1 MATTIGARRSA
12 FRTLSGVDRPGPDV
26 RGTGTA
32 TAVPTPLLDPAD
44 PLGAAFRRAVSERV
58 AAFVERQRPA
68 LTAMGP
74 ELEPVRAMAAELLA
88 GGKRLRPAFA
98 VWGFVA
104 AAGRPSDDVVGP
116 LLDAAASF
124 DLLHASALVHD
135 DVMDSSDLRRG
146 RPAAHRRFEALHAE
160 AGWLGDGP
168 AFGRAG
174 AILLGDLLIMWS
186 AQLLAR
192 SGLPE
197 DALAR
202 ALPLVD
208 LMRTEV
214 TCGQYLD
221 MLVQAQPLPRWLPE
235 VDGRPA
241 LAGALAD
248 ADRVTEHKTARY
260 TVVRP
265 LQAGAA
271 VGGADSALLADLR
284 AYGSP
289 LGRAFQFRDD
299 LLGVFG
305 DPEVTGKP
313 AGDDLREGKRTVL
326 VAQAYARTDAA
337 GRRLLVELL
346 GDPDLGADG
355 VARLQDVIS
364 ASGATAEVET
374 TIARAHDEA
383 LAALDLADVTDEGR
397 TALRALADAAVRRTS

>member
-1 MATTIGARRSA
+1 VVTPAPVLSA
-12 FRTLSGVDRPGPDV
+12 PSTS
-26 RGTGTA
+26 RGTGPGTGGA
-32 TAVPTPLLDPAD
+32 SEPGAGVFDPTRPLS
-44 PLGAAFRRAVSERV
+44 GGFRVAVSERV
-58 AAFVERQRPA
+58 AAFVERQAPVLA
-68 LTAMGP
+68 GMGP
-74 ELEPVRAMAAELLA
+74 ELEPVRTMAADLLA

-98 VWGFVA
+98 AWGHVA
-104 AAGRPSDDVVGP
+104 GAGLPADDLVAP

-135 DVMDSSDLRRG
+135 DVMDSSDVRRG
-146 RPAAHRRFEALHAE
+146 QPAAHRRFEALHGE
-160 AGWLGDGP
+160 VGWLGDSP

-186 AQLLAR
+186 AQLLAE
-192 SGLPE
+192 SGLAAA
-197 DALAR
+197 ALAR

-208 LMRTEV
+208 RMRTEV

-221 MLVQAQPLPRWLPE
+221 MVVQAQPLPRWLGA
-235 VDGRPA
+235 VDAEGAPTGRLDLGAA
-241 LAGALAD
+241 LRD
-248 ADRVTEHKTARY
+248 ADRVTEHKSARY

-271 VGGADSALLADLR
+271 IGGAPEAVLDQLA

-337 GRRLLVELL
+337 GRRLLVDLL
-346 GDPDLGADG
+346 GDPELGADG
-355 VARLQDVIS
+355 VARLQELITD
-364 ASGATAEVET
+364 SGATDEVET
-374 TIARAHDEA
+374 MITTTYEQA
-383 LAALDLADVTDEGR
+383 LAALEAADVTDEGR
-397 TALRALADAAVRRTS
+397 TALRSLADAAVRRTS

>member
-1 MATTIGARRSA
+1 MGAAVGLLEPSV
-12 FRTLSGVDRPGPDV
+12 GV
-26 RGTGTA
+26 
-32 TAVPTPLLDPAD
+32 LEPAD
-44 PLGAAFRRAVSERV
+44 PLGSAFRRAVSERL
-58 AAFVERQRPA
+58 AAFVERQTPA
-68 LTAMGP
+68 LTAIGP
-74 ELEPVRAMAAELLA
+74 ELAPVQAMAAELLA

-104 AAGRPSDDVVGP
+104 AAGRPSDAELP
-116 LLDAAASF
+116 ALLDASASF
-124 DLLHASALVHD
+124 DLLHASALAHD

-146 RPAAHRRFEALHAE
+146 RPAAHRRFETLHAG

-186 AQLLAR
+186 AQLLAEAA
-192 SGLPE
+192 LPE
-197 DALAR
+197 GALAR

-208 LMRTEV
+208 RMRTEV

-221 MLVQAQPLPRWLPE
+221 MVVQAQPLPRWLPE
-235 VDGRPA
+235 VAGRPE

-248 ADRVTEHKTARY
+248 ASRVTEHKTARY

-271 VGGADSALLADLR
+271 IGGADDRLSAALQ

-305 DPEVTGKP
+305 DSEVTGKP

-337 GRRLLVELL
+337 GRRLLVDLL
-346 GDPDLGADG
+346 GDPALGPDG
-355 VARLQDVIS
+355 VARLQDVI
-364 ASGATAEVET
+364 ATSGATAEVEA
-374 TIARAHDEA
+374 TITASHDEA
-383 LAALDLADVTDEGR
+383 LVALDTADVTDEGR
-397 TALRALADAAVRRTS
+397 RALRALADAAVRRSA

>member
-1 MATTIGARRSA
+1 M
-12 FRTLSGVDRPGPDV
+12 DRPGPDV
-26 RGTGTA
+26 GVVAGPV
-32 TAVPTPLLDPAD
+32 AVLDPAD
-44 PLGAAFRRAVSERV
+44 PLGAAFRGAVSDRL
-58 AAFVERQRPA
+58 AAFVARRAPA
-68 LTAMGP
+68 LEVMGP
-74 ELEPVRAMAAELLA
+74 ELSGVRSMADALLG
-88 GGKRLRPAFA
+88 GGKRLRPAFF
-98 VWGFVA
+98 VWGLVA
-104 AAGRPSDDVVGP
+104 AGGHPADADLPA
-116 LLDAAASF
+116 LLDAAGSF

-135 DVMDSSDLRRG
+135 DVMDSSDVRRG
-146 RPAAHRRFEALHAE
+146 QPSAHRRFEALHAG

-186 AQLLAR
+186 AQILGEAR
-192 SGLPE
+192 LHV
-197 DALAR
+197 DAVAR

-221 MLVQAQPLPRWLPE
+221 MVVQAQPLPRWLPE
-235 VDGRPA
+235 VAGRPE

-265 LQAGAA
+265 VQAGAA
-271 VGGADSALLADLR
+271 VGGADPRLLEQLL

-326 VAQAYARTDAA
+326 VAQAYARTNAA
-337 GRRLLVELL
+337 GRLLLVDLL
-346 GDPDLGADG
+346 GDPDLGTDG
-355 VARLQDVIS
+355 VARLQDVITD
-364 ASGATAEVET
+364 SGATAEVEA
-374 TIARAHDEA
+374 TITATHDQALSA
-383 LAALDLADVTDEGR
+383 LACADVTDEGR
-397 TALRALADAAVRRTS
+397 TALTALADAAVRRTA

>member
-1 MATTIGARRSA
+1 M
-12 FRTLSGVDRPGPDV
+12 
-26 RGTGTA
+26 
-32 TAVPTPLLDPAD
+32 LDPGD
-44 PLGAAFRRAVSERV
+44 PLGVGFRRAVSERV

-68 LTAMGP
+68 LEAMGP

-104 AAGRPSDDVVGP
+104 AAGRPSDAVVQP

-146 RPAAHRRFEALHAE
+146 QPAAHRRFEALHGR

-168 AFGRAG
+168 GFGRAG

-192 SGLPE
+192 SGLPDE
-197 DALAR
+197 ALAR

-208 LMRTEV
+208 VMRTEV

-221 MLVQAQPLPRWLPE
+221 MVVQAQPLARWLPE

-271 VGGADSALLADLR
+271 VGGADPALLADLR

-346 GDPDLGADG
+346 GDPGLGADG

-364 ASGATAEVET
+364 ASGATAEVEA

>member
-1 MATTIGARRSA
+1 MEAEVSGAGA
-12 FRTLSGVDRPGPDV
+12 ASG
-26 RGTGTA
+26 TF
-32 TAVPTPLLDPAD
+32 LDPAD
-44 PLGAAFRRAVSERV
+44 PLGRDFRRAVSDRV
-58 AAFVERQRPA
+58 AAFVDRQAPA
-68 LTAMGP
+68 LAAIGP
-74 ELEPVRAMAAELLA
+74 ELAAVQAMAAELLA
-88 GGKRLRPAFA
+88 GGKRLRPAFF
-98 VWGFVA
+98 VWGLVA
-104 AAGRPSDDVVGP
+104 AGGLPSEAELAP

-146 RPAAHRRFEALHAE
+146 QPAAHRRFESLHAQV
-160 AGWLGDGP
+160 GWLGDGP

-186 AQLLAR
+186 AQLLGEAR
-192 SGLPE
+192 LRM
-197 DALAR
+197 DALRR

-208 LMRTEV
+208 QMRTEV

-221 MLVQAQPLPRWLPE
+221 MVVQAAPLPRWLPE
-235 VDGRPA
+235 VAGRVE

-248 ADRVTEHKTARY
+248 ASRVTEHKTARY

-265 LQAGAA
+265 VQAGAA
-271 VGGADSALLADLR
+271 VGGADPRLLADLQ

-346 GDPDLGADG
+346 GDLELGPEG

-364 ASGATAEVET
+364 DSGATAEVEA
-374 TIARAHDEA
+374 TITASHDEA
-383 LAALDLADVTDEGR
+383 VAALHGADLTAEGR
-397 TALRALADAAVRRTS
+397 RALHALADAAVRRTA

>member
-1 MATTIGARRSA
+1 MGRPAADVEVVGAEAEVLEPS
-12 FRTLSGVDRPGPDV
+12 V
-26 RGTGTA
+26 
-32 TAVPTPLLDPAD
+32 AVLEPTD
-44 PLGAAFRRAVSERV
+44 PLGAAFRAAVSARV
-58 AAFVERQRPA
+58 AAFVDRQAPA

-74 ELEPVRAMAAELLA
+74 ELGPVQAMAAELLA
-88 GGKRLRPAFA
+88 GGKRLRPAFV

-104 AAGRPSDDVVGP
+104 AAGRPSAGDLP
-116 LLDAAASF
+116 ALLDAAASF
-124 DLLHASALVHD
+124 DLLHASALAHD

-146 RPAAHRRFEALHAE
+146 QPAAHRRFEALHGR

-186 AQLLAR
+186 AQLLAEAR
-192 SGLPE
+192 LPG

-208 LMRTEV
+208 RMRTEV

-221 MLVQAQPLPRWLPE
+221 MVDQAQPLPRWLPE
-235 VDGRPA
+235 VDGRPE

-248 ADRVTEHKTARY
+248 ASRVTEHKTARY

-271 VGGADSALLADLR
+271 IGGADARLSAALQ

-337 GRRLLVELL
+337 GRRLLVDLL
-346 GDPDLGADG
+346 GDPDLGPDG
-355 VARLQDVIS
+355 VARLQDMIS
-364 ASGATAEVET
+364 TSGATAEVEA
-374 TIARAHDEA
+374 TITASHEEALTA
-383 LAALDLADVTDEGR
+383 LAAAEVTDEGR
-397 TALRALADAAVRRTS
+397 TALRALAEAAVRRSA

>member
-1 MATTIGARRSA
+1 M
-12 FRTLSGVDRPGPDV
+12 DRPGADV
-26 RGTGTA
+26 GGTGTA
-32 TAVPTPLLDPAD
+32 TLVPGQLLDPGD
-44 PLGAAFRRAVSERV
+44 PLGVGFRRAVSERV

-68 LTAMGP
+68 LEAMGP

-104 AAGRPSDDVVGP
+104 AAGRPSDAVVQP

-146 RPAAHRRFEALHAE
+146 QPAAHRRFEALHGR

-168 AFGRAG
+168 GFGRAG

-192 SGLPE
+192 SGLPDE
-197 DALAR
+197 ALAR

-208 LMRTEV
+208 VMRTEV

-221 MLVQAQPLPRWLPE
+221 MVVQAQPLARWLPE

-271 VGGADSALLADLR
+271 VGGADPALLADLR

-346 GDPDLGADG
+346 GDPGLGADG

-364 ASGATAEVET
+364 ASGATAEVEA

>member
-1 MATTIGARRSA
+1 
-12 FRTLSGVDRPGPDV
+12 V
-26 RGTGTA
+26 
-32 TAVPTPLLDPAD
+32 LDPAD
-44 PLGAAFRRAVSERV
+44 PLGAAFRGAVSERL
-58 AAFVERQRPA
+58 AAFVERQVPA
-68 LTAMGP
+68 LEAMGP
-74 ELEPVRAMAAELLA
+74 ELTGVRSMAGVLLG
-88 GGKRLRPAFA
+88 GGKRLRPAFF
-98 VWGFVA
+98 VWGLVA
-104 AAGRPSDDVVGP
+104 AGGQPADADLPA
-116 LLDAAASF
+116 LLDAAGSF

-146 RPAAHRRFEALHAE
+146 QPAAHRRFEALHDE
-160 AGWLGDGP
+160 EGWLGDGP
-168 AFGRAG
+168 GFGRAG

-186 AQLLAR
+186 AQILGEAR
-192 SGLPE
+192 LQV
-197 DALAR
+197 AAVAR

-221 MLVQAQPLPRWLPE
+221 MVVQAQPLPRWLPE
-235 VDGRPA
+235 VAGRPD

-271 VGGADSALLADLR
+271 VGGADARLSAALQ

-337 GRRLLVELL
+337 GRRLLVDLL
-346 GDPDLGADG
+346 GDPGLGPSG
-355 VARLQDVIS
+355 VAQLQDVI
-364 ASGATAEVET
+364 ATSGATDEVEATIT
-374 TIARAHDEA
+374 TSYEEALTA
-383 LAALDLADVTDEGR
+383 LAAAEVTDEGR
-397 TALRALADAAVRRTS
+397 TALRALAEAAVHRTA

>member
-1 MATTIGARRSA
+1 MRTPSPDPQVAPAPEVVLDPSAPLGSA
-12 FRTLSGVDRPGPDV
+12 FRG
-26 RGTGTA
+26 
-32 TAVPTPLLDPAD
+32 
-44 PLGAAFRRAVSERV
+44 AVSDRV
-58 AAFVERQRPA
+58 AAFVARQQPA
-68 LTAMGP
+68 LAAMGP
-74 ELEPVRAMAAELLA
+74 ELAAVETMAAGLLG
-88 GGKRLRPAFA
+88 GGKRLRPAFF
-98 VWGFVA
+98 VWGVVA
-104 AAGRPSDDVVGP
+104 AGGLPSP
-116 LLDAAASF
+116 AALPSLLDAAASF

-146 RPAAHRRFEALHAE
+146 QPAAHRRFEALHDE

-168 AFGRAG
+168 GFGRAG

-186 AQLLAR
+186 AQLLGEAR
-192 SGLPE
+192 LATE
-197 DALAR
+197 AVAR

-221 MLVQAQPLPRWLPE
+221 MVVQATPLPRWLPE

-248 ADRVTEHKTARY
+248 ADRVTELKTARY

-265 LQAGAA
+265 LQAGGA
-271 VGGADSALLADLR
+271 VGGADERLSEQLR

-326 VAQAYARTDAA
+326 VAQAYARTDAD
-337 GRRLLVELL
+337 GRQLLVDLL
-346 GDPDLGADG
+346 GDPDLGPDG
-355 VARLQDVIS
+355 VARLQEVI
-364 ASGATAEVET
+364 ADSGATAEVEA
-374 TIARAHDEA
+374 TIAAAHDEA
-383 LAALDLADVTDEGR
+383 LTALDTAEVTDEGR
-397 TALRALADAAVRRTS
+397 TALRALADAAVRRST

>member
-1 MATTIGARRSA
+1 VG
-12 FRTLSGVDRPGPDV
+12 RPAADV
-26 RGTGTA
+26 EVEVGTVGTK
-32 TAVPTPLLDPAD
+32 AVLDPSD
-44 PLGAAFRRAVSERV
+44 PLGATFRGAVSARV
-58 AAFVERQRPA
+58 AAFVERQEPA
-68 LTAMGP
+68 LAAIGP
-74 ELEPVRAMAAELLA
+74 ELAAVADLAAGLLA
-88 GGKRLRPAFA
+88 GGKRLRPAFF

-104 AAGRPSDDVVGP
+104 AGGRQAEADLAP

-146 RPAAHRRFEALHAE
+146 QPAAHRRFEALHAQ
-160 AGWLGDGP
+160 AGWLGDSA

-186 AQLLAR
+186 AQLLAEA
-192 SGLPE
+192 GLPE

-208 LMRTEV
+208 RMRTEV

-221 MLVQAQPLPRWLPE
+221 MVVQAQPLTRWLPE
-235 VDGRPA
+235 AAGRPE

-248 ADRVTEHKTARY
+248 ASRVTEHKTARY

-271 VGGADSALLADLR
+271 VGGAGVDPAGDRLSDRLQ

-305 DPEVTGKP
+305 DPTVTGKP

-337 GRRLLVELL
+337 GRRLLVDLL
-346 GDPDLGADG
+346 GDPDLGPDG
-355 VARLQDVIS
+355 VAQLQDVIA
-364 ASGATAEVET
+364 ASGAPDEVEATIAASYEEALTALDTAE
-374 TIARAHDEA
+374 
-383 LAALDLADVTDEGR
+383 VTDEGR
-397 TALRALADAAVRRTS
+397 TALRALADAAVRRSA

>member
-1 MATTIGARRSA
+1 M
-12 FRTLSGVDRPGPDV
+12 
-26 RGTGTA
+26 
-32 TAVPTPLLDPAD
+32 
-44 PLGAAFRRAVSERV
+44 GAAFRGAVSDRL
-58 AAFVERQRPA
+58 AAFVARRAPA
-68 LTAMGP
+68 LEVMGP
-74 ELEPVRAMAAELLA
+74 ELSGVRSMADALLG
-88 GGKRLRPAFA
+88 GGKRLRPAFF
-98 VWGFVA
+98 VWGLVA
-104 AAGRPSDDVVGP
+104 AGGHPADADLPA
-116 LLDAAASF
+116 LLDAAGSF

-135 DVMDSSDLRRG
+135 DVMDSSDVRRG
-146 RPAAHRRFEALHAE
+146 QPSAHRRFEALHAG

-186 AQLLAR
+186 AQILGEAR
-192 SGLPE
+192 LHV
-197 DALAR
+197 DAVAR

-221 MLVQAQPLPRWLPE
+221 MVVQAQPLPRWLPE
-235 VDGRPA
+235 VAGRPE

-265 LQAGAA
+265 VQAGAA
-271 VGGADSALLADLR
+271 VGGADPRLLEQLL

-326 VAQAYARTDAA
+326 VAQAYARTNAA
-337 GRRLLVELL
+337 GRLLLVDLL
-346 GDPDLGADG
+346 GDPDLGTDG
-355 VARLQDVIS
+355 VARLQDVITD
-364 ASGATAEVET
+364 SGATAEVEA
-374 TIARAHDEA
+374 TITATHDQALSA
-383 LAALDLADVTDEGR
+383 LACADVTDEGR
-397 TALRALADAAVRRTS
+397 TALTALADAAVRRTA

>member
-1 MATTIGARRSA
+1 
-12 FRTLSGVDRPGPDV
+12 V
-26 RGTGTA
+26 
-32 TAVPTPLLDPAD
+32 LDPTD
-44 PLGAAFRRAVSERV
+44 PLGAPFRGAVSDRL
-58 AAFVERQRPA
+58 AAFVDRQVPA
-68 LTAMGP
+68 LEAMGP
-74 ELEPVRAMAAELLA
+74 ELTGVRSMAAALLG
-88 GGKRLRPAFA
+88 GGKRLRPAFFA
-98 VWGFVA
+98 WGLVA
-104 AAGRPSDDVVGP
+104 AGGQPADADLPA
-116 LLDAAASF
+116 LLDAAGSF

-146 RPAAHRRFEALHAE
+146 QPAAHRRFEALHDE
-160 AGWLGDGP
+160 EGWLGDGP
-168 AFGRAG
+168 GFGRAG

-186 AQLLAR
+186 AQILGEAR
-192 SGLPE
+192 LRV
-197 DALAR
+197 DAVAR

-221 MLVQAQPLPRWLPE
+221 MVVQAQPLPRWLPE
-235 VDGRPA
+235 VAGRPD

-271 VGGADSALLADLR
+271 VGGADERLLAQLL

-337 GRRLLVELL
+337 GRRLLVDLL
-346 GDPDLGADG
+346 GDPDLGPRG
-355 VARLQDVIS
+355 VAQLQDVI
-364 ASGATAEVET
+364 ATSGATDEVEATITTSYEKALTALEAAEV
-374 TIARAHDEA
+374 
-383 LAALDLADVTDEGR
+383 TDDGR
-397 TALRALADAAVRRTS
+397 TALCALAEAAVRRTA